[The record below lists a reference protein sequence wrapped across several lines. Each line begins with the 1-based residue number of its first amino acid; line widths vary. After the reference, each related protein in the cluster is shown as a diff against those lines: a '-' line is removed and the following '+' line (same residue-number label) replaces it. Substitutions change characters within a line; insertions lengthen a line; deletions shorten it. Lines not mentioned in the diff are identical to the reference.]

1 MGTPSDRPDAGGPAG
16 PVVLGGQL
24 GGDPVAQGGL
34 LLGAAH
40 PGKPLRRHPHP
51 RRGQPRVE
59 RGERRVQPAFR
70 RRRLPGGGAWRQAQ
84 AVVVPGVAQRPVGD
98 AQLLAGLVDADL
110 GSAPPRPLGQF
121 AVVVGTRACWP
132 ALEGARLPEL
142 VVVEGAPQ
150 RRWASG
156 LAGVLN
162 ATTPLFTLAF
172 AVAIRSER
180 LSAVRLTGLLLGFA
194 GVVVLAAPQQTAALG
209 CPLPGVGACLLG
221 AACYALSYVYARR
234 FLTGRGLSAL
244 VLSTGQLAAG
254 ASLLALVGPVVARDP
269 MSLTPTVITSVLV
282 LGVLGTG
289 VAYALNYQLIA
300 DEGAVAAS
308 TVTYLIPVVAVVL
321 GALILNEP
329 LTWNLLVGAVI
340 VLVGVAVAEGR
351 FGKVR
356 DQPVLLEESER
367 ERTG

>member
-1 MGTPSDRPDAGGPAG
+1 MSRPSLVRLGALALLWGSGFFWLKLALHGLNPLQI
-16 PVVLGGQL
+16 VLGRI
-24 GGDPVAQGGL
+24 VA
-34 LLGAAH
+34 GAAVMLAVVAVGRYSL
-40 PGKPLRRHPHP
+40 PRKPAQWAHVTVMAVVANIAPYFLF
-51 RRGQPRVE
+51 GWGVE
-59 RGERRVQPAFR
+59 RI
-70 RRRLPGGGAWRQAQ
+70 
-84 AVVVPGVAQRPVGD
+84 
-98 AQLLAGLVDADL
+98 
-110 GSAPPRPLGQF
+110 
-121 AVVVGTRACWP
+121 
-132 ALEGARLPEL
+132 
-142 VVVEGAPQ
+142 
-150 RRWASG
+150 ASG

-172 AVAIRSER
+172 ALAIRSER
-180 LSAVRLTGLLLGFA
+180 LSAVRLTGLLLGFV
-194 GVVVLAAPQQTAALG
+194 GVVVLAAPQQAAALG
-209 CPLPGVGACLLG
+209 SPLPGVGACLLG
-221 AACYALSYVYARR
+221 AACYAASYVYARR

-254 ASLLALVGPVVARDP
+254 AALLAFAAPVVARDP

-289 VAYALNYQLIA
+289 VAYVLNYQLIA

-321 GALILNEP
+321 GALILNEL
-329 LTWNLLVGAVI
+329 LTWNLLVGAAI

-356 DQPVLLEESER
+356 HQPVLLEESER